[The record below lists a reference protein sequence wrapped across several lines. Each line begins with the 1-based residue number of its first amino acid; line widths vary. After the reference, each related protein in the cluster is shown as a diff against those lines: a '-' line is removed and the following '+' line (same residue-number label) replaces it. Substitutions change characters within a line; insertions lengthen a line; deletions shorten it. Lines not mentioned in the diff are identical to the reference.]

1 MDGVAMPD
9 GWAAGFVVS
18 TPKIVHAPP
27 TQPMMRRTGPR
38 RLKSWLLSQY
48 AETRISCL
56 SYPTNLI
63 GLHHPLGFATACGHL
78 HAAASLART
87 VSSPASANT
96 SARGGS
102 SPGGKVDAEAST
114 VRKRLQQA
122 TNVAR
127 KRDTGSK
134 CRHGCRH
141 LQRLTVI
148 DAIGNRVIVAAAGDA
163 GSRDHQ
169 FGPPAA
175 AAN

>member
-1 MDGVAMPD
+1 MWPFARCCQLG
-9 GWAAGFVVS
+9 
-18 TPKIVHAPP
+18 THCL
-27 TQPMMRRTGPR
+27 QPGQREHFGP
-38 RLKSWLLSQY
+38 
-48 AETRISCL
+48 
-56 SYPTNLI
+56 
-63 GLHHPLGFATACGHL
+63 
-78 HAAASLART
+78 
-87 VSSPASANT
+87 
-96 SARGGS
+96 GGS

-127 KRDTGSK
+127 KRDTGTK

-169 FGPPAA
+169 FGPTAA
-175 AAN
+175 QRIESFIADSLGPSRENVVAVAIGE